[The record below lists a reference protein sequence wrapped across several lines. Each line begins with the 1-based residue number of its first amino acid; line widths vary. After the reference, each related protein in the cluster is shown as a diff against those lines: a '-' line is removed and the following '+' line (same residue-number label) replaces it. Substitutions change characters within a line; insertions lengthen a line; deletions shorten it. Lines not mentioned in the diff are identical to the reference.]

1 LWSSLNNLAIK
12 THKKTTKKKQ
22 CNNKKTNKSS
32 REKKEGEEKGWGG
45 KEKKTRE
52 EGRGFTS
59 LIGATSL
66 FYPLFHVKSSSN
78 LKLHGDGN
86 IKKKGGPNER

>member
-1 LWSSLNNLAIK
+1 MQQQK
-12 THKKTTKKKQ
+12 PTKVV
-22 CNNKKTNKSS
+22 
-32 REKKEGEEKGWGG
+32 EKKRERRKGG
-45 KEKKTRE
+45 KEKKKRE

-66 FYPLFHVKSSSN
+66 FYPLFHVSQRKSSSN

-86 IKKKGGPNER
+86 IKKKKEAKGEVMMMSAKKREMKGERGK